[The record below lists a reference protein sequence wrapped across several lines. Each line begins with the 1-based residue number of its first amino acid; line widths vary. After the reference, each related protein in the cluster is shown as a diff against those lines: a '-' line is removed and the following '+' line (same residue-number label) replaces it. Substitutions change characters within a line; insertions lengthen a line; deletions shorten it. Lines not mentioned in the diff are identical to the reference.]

1 MTTPFTSLF
10 SAVILAY
17 VRTINKNKI
26 KYIFKSFNSFNFGF
40 QILGFILGV
49 IYAID
54 AYWAFKYYKGF
65 P

>member
-1 MTTPFTSLF
+1 MPFTSLF

-17 VRTINKNKI
+17 VRTQIKNRI
-26 KYIFKSFNSFNFGF
+26 KQFFKSFNLFNFGF
-40 QILGFILGV
+40 QTLGFILGV

-65 P
+65 S